1 MVAEITVLKN
11 HEKSKKHQDKK
22 RNLVPAQRSIA
33 HLLQKPVESEV
44 DTAVKNAEIK
54 LTGFMAEHNIA
65 LRTSDHLVGVL
76 KDIFNN
82 SKTAQHMCLGRTKTT
97 ATV

>member
-22 RNLVPAQRSIA
+22 KNLGPAQRSIA
-33 HLLQKPVESEV
+33 HLQQKSSESEQL

-54 LTGFMAEHNIA
+54 QTGFMVEHNIA
-65 LRTSDHLVGVL
+65 LRTSDHLVG
-76 KDIFNN
+76 
-82 SKTAQHMCLGRTKTT
+82 S
-97 ATV
+97 